1 MSHLHIVLAID
12 DQATAE
18 RWKAAIAFS
27 LQALADQVASS
38 RGPLEV
44 RQDWPDLESWP
55 QVIDT
60 WPGPAQLRRTIR
72 VTLTDAQFTALQMAA
87 DEAAEDSPARDA
99 MYALE
104 NAWAVTAPL
113 SGVPGVASSPRG
125 DALDGRREQWVAEHP
140 PPQPRE
146 GGQF

>member
-1 MSHLHIVLAID
+1 VSHLHIVLAID

-38 RGPLEV
+38 SGPLEV
-44 RQDWPDLESWP
+44 REDWPDLEGWP

-60 WPGPAQLRRTIR
+60 WPGPPQPKRTIR
-72 VTLTDAQFTALQMAA
+72 VTLTDDQFYALQMAA

-99 MYALE
+99 MARLE
-104 NAWAVTAPL
+104 TAWAATQPRP
-113 SGVPGVASSPRG
+113 GVPGLGTAPR
-125 DALDGRREQWVAEHP
+125 
-140 PPQPRE
+140 PRE
-146 GGQF
+146 GGERF